1 MGEDKTVDK
10 KSIRENIINKR
21 NELSLDIKIQYDITI
36 FNELINFLHCPCA
49 LNWTYS
55 SSISE
60 IEFAFAITA

>member
-36 FNELINFLHCPCA
+36 FNELIN
-49 LNWTYS
+49 Y
-55 SSISE
+55 
-60 IEFAFAITA
+60 